1 MTWVGGTTGYATME
15 QLPATYDKSGK
26 PIAWFLCTYPLGKGI
41 SSNND
46 SALARPYHKILT
58 KGAPMGTVAPIF
70 YKEDENYFVLGTF
83 VQSDKKKILFFP
95 GLIHR
100 RVTISPKGEV
110 LLRNGILHHVDHYTL
125 EPDLR
130 TFHIT
135 LEEKET
141 KKIRYEK
148 RNTKRVK
155 DDMIFWFAIS
165 IQRANRLEAAPK
177 AQEIELVCYNKKDYT
192 RRSQIIMNSRGG
204 STFNVVEV
212 KDDSSEPY
220 FVNFEFFVS
229 QRQSKDYEPPEENF
243 TTVSAPVTQVIDNRE
258 AGT

>member
-1 MTWVGGTTGYATME
+1 MRRLLTEKNIVIVLFVMVFIVF
-15 QLPATYDKSGK
+15 S
-26 PIAWFLCTYPLGKGI
+26 
-41 SSNND
+41 
-46 SALARPYHKILT
+46 LA
-58 KGAPMGTVAPIF
+58 
-70 YKEDENYFVLGTF
+70 
-83 VQSDKKKILFFP
+83 
-95 GLIHR
+95 
-100 RVTISPKGEV
+100 
-110 LLRNGILHHVDHYTL
+110 
-125 EPDLR
+125 
-130 TFHIT
+130 
-135 LEEKET
+135 EKET

-243 TTVSAPVTQVIDNRE
+243 TTVSAPVTKVIDNRE
-258 AGT
+258 AVLTRASFIKLKSFNGSLWIRVRKIKGSHEEHAAVMVNF